1 MAHRRDNF
9 GTITMNSPQKSEQDR
24 IMYRSGAAARLAG
37 LPVETLRIWE
47 RRYSL
52 SDAERSEHG
61 QRLYSAEQV
70 ARLSLLKQLVDQ
82 GHAIGVLAG
91 LAREQLQAMLA
102 ANAADARVGSGPV
115 PIMLVGPSLARR
127 VAAERQPL
135 GLDVRASCARLEQVA
150 ELKSGGSGAQ
160 VLVVEVSELD
170 DSAAPRLAAAR
181 EAAGVAATVVL
192 YRFCPSA
199 TIRALRAQGYL
210 VARVPA
216 DLGELALLC
225 RSALAGQRLPAV
237 EPAVTVAPPLFD
249 EDALAAISAAGN
261 RLSCECPRHLTDLL
275 LLVGSFERY
284 SAQCANRNPEDARLH
299 KQLEL
304 ASGKAR
310 VVLEEALMA
319 LAVQDG
325 LPLPQNLAR
334 AAG

>member
-1 MAHRRDNF
+1 
-9 GTITMNSPQKSEQDR
+9 MNSPQKAEQDR

-91 LAREQLQAMLA
+91 LAREQLQSMLA
-102 ANAADARVGSGPV
+102 ANASDARVGSGPV
-115 PIMLVGPSLARR
+115 PIMLAGPSLARR

-135 GLDVRASCARLEQVA
+135 GLEVRASCSRLEQVA
-150 ELKSGGSGAQ
+150 ELGAASGAQ
-160 VLVVEVSELD
+160 VLVVERSELD
-170 DSAAPRLAAAR
+170 DSAMPLLAAAR

-192 YRFCPSA
+192 YRFCASA
-199 TIRALRAQGYL
+199 TIRALRSQGYL

-225 RSALAGQRLPAV
+225 RSALAGQRLPLR
-237 EPAVTVAPPLFD
+237 EPAAAATAVAPPRFD
-249 EDALAAISAAGN
+249 EEALAAISAAGN

-275 LLVGSFERY
+275 FMLGSFERY

-299 KQLEL
+299 KMLEL
-304 ASGKAR
+304 ASGQAR
-310 VVLEEALMA
+310 VVLEDALTA
-319 LAVQDG
+319 LAVADG
-325 LPLPQNLAR
+325 LPLPASAR
-334 AAG
+334 T

>member
-1 MAHRRDNF
+1 
-9 GTITMNSPQKSEQDR
+9 
-24 IMYRSGAAARLAG
+24 MYRSGAAARLAG

-102 ANAADARVGSGPV
+102 ANAADARVGTGPV
-115 PIMLVGPSLARR
+115 PIMLAGPSLARR

-135 GLDVRASCARLEQVA
+135 GLDVRASCARLDQVS
-150 ELKSGGSGAQ
+150 ELGNGSGAQ
-160 VLVVEVSELD
+160 VLVVELSELD
-170 DSAAPRLAAAR
+170 DSAMPLLAAAR
-181 EAAGVAATVVL
+181 DAAGVAATVVL
-192 YRFCPSA
+192 YRFCSSA

-237 EPAVTVAPPLFD
+237 EASAVTVTPPRFD
-249 EDALAAISAAGN
+249 EEALSAIAAAGN

-284 SAQCANRNPEDARLH
+284 SAQCANRNPQDAQLH

-304 ASGKAR
+304 ASGQAR
-310 VVLEEALMA
+310 VVLEDALMA

-325 LPLPQNLAR
+325 LPLPHKLA
-334 AAG
+334 GSTG

>member
-1 MAHRRDNF
+1 MTTALKTER
-9 GTITMNSPQKSEQDR
+9 DR

-52 SDAERSEHG
+52 SEAERSEHG

-102 ANAADARVGSGPV
+102 VNAADARVASGPV
-115 PIMLVGPSLARR
+115 PVVLVGPSLARR
-127 VAAERQPL
+127 VAAERQAL
-135 GLDVRASCARLEQVA
+135 GLEVRASCARLDQVA
-150 ELKSGGSGAQ
+150 GLGAVSGAR
-160 VLVVEVSELD
+160 VLVAEMSELD
-170 DSAAPRLAAAR
+170 DSAMPLLAAAS
-181 EAAGVAATVVL
+181 EATGAAATVVL

-225 RSALAGQRLPAV
+225 RSALAGQRLPAQ
-237 EPAVTVAPPLFD
+237 EAAPAAVAPPRFD
-249 EDALAAISAAGN
+249 EEALAAISAAGN
-261 RLSCECPRHLTDLL
+261 RLTCECPRHLTDLL
-275 LLVGSFERY
+275 LMVGSFERY
-284 SAQCANRNPEDARLH
+284 SAGCANRNPEDAQLH
-299 KQLEL
+299 AQLEL
-304 ASGKAR
+304 AAGQAR
-310 VVLEEALMA
+310 VVLESALMA
-319 LAVQDG
+319 LALADG
-325 LPLPQNLAR
+325 LPLPQGRN
-334 AAG
+334 

>member
-1 MAHRRDNF
+1 
-9 GTITMNSPQKSEQDR
+9 MNAPQKTEQDR

-61 QRLYSAEQV
+61 QRLYSVEQV
-70 ARLSLLKQLVDQ
+70 ARLSMLKQLVDQ

-102 ANAADARVGSGPV
+102 ANASDARVGSGPV
-115 PIMLVGPSLARR
+115 PILLAGPSLARR

-150 ELKSGGSGAQ
+150 ELGNGNGAQ
-160 VLVVEVSELD
+160 VLVVERSELD
-170 DSAAPRLAAAR
+170 DSAIPLLAAAR

-192 YRFCPSA
+192 YRFCASA
-199 TIRALRAQGYL
+199 TIRALRSQGYL

-216 DLGELALLC
+216 DLGEVALLC
-225 RSALAGQRLPAV
+225 RSALAGQRLPLR
-237 EPAVTVAPPLFD
+237 EPSATAATAVAPPRFD
-249 EDALAAISAAGN
+249 EEALAAISAAGN

-275 LLVGSFERY
+275 FMLGSFERY

-299 KQLEL
+299 KMLEL
-304 ASGKAR
+304 ASGQAR
-310 VVLEEALMA
+310 VVLEDALTA
-319 LAVQDG
+319 LAVADG
-325 LPLPQNLAR
+325 LPLPASAR
-334 AAG
+334 T

>member
-1 MAHRRDNF
+1 
-9 GTITMNSPQKSEQDR
+9 MNAPQKTEQDR

-91 LAREQLQAMLA
+91 LAREQLQSMLA
-102 ANAADARVGSGPV
+102 ANASDARVGSGPV
-115 PIMLVGPSLARR
+115 PIMLAGPSLARR

-135 GLDVRASCARLEQVA
+135 GLEVRASCARLEQVA
-150 ELKSGGSGAQ
+150 ELGAASGAQ
-160 VLVVEVSELD
+160 VLVVERSELD
-170 DSAAPRLAAAR
+170 DSALPLLAAAR

-192 YRFCPSA
+192 YRFCASA
-199 TIRALRAQGYL
+199 TIRALRSQGYL

-225 RSALAGQRLPAV
+225 RSALAGQRLPLR
-237 EPAVTVAPPLFD
+237 EPAATATAVAPPRFD
-249 EDALAAISAAGN
+249 EEALAAISAAGN

-275 LLVGSFERY
+275 FMLGSFERY
-284 SAQCANRNPEDARLH
+284 SAQCANRNPEDARIH
-299 KQLEL
+299 KMLEL
-304 ASGKAR
+304 ASGQAR
-310 VVLEEALMA
+310 VVLEDALTA
-319 LAVQDG
+319 LAVADG
-325 LPLPQNLAR
+325 LPLPASAR
-334 AAG
+334 T

>member
-1 MAHRRDNF
+1 
-9 GTITMNSPQKSEQDR
+9 MNSPQKTEQDR

-102 ANAADARVGSGPV
+102 ANAADARVGTGPV
-115 PIMLVGPSLARR
+115 PIMLAGPSLARR

-135 GLDVRASCARLEQVA
+135 GLDVRASCTRLDQVG
-150 ELKSGGSGAQ
+150 ELGNGSGAQ
-160 VLVVEVSELD
+160 VLVVELSELD
-170 DSAAPRLAAAR
+170 DSAMPLLAAAR

-225 RSALAGQRLPAV
+225 RSALAGQRLPAI
-237 EPAVTVAPPLFD
+237 EASAAAVTPPRFS
-249 EDALAAISAAGN
+249 EEALSAIAAAGN

-284 SAQCANRNPEDARLH
+284 SAQCANRNPQDARLH

-304 ASGKAR
+304 ASGQAR
-310 VVLEEALMA
+310 VVLEDALMA

-325 LPLPQNLAR
+325 LPLPSNLSQS
-334 AAG
+334 AG